1 MTYSIHPKVH
11 RLQHEIKTLE
21 RHFTSA
27 RQRIGMTNPAILQ
40 NYKEMIQV
48 RKELV
53 LLLQTKH
60 EKYLDQHMTTG

>member
-1 MTYSIHPKVH
+1 MTYSIHPKIH

-27 RQRIGMTNPAILQ
+27 RQRLGMSNPSILQ

-60 EKYLDQHMTTG
+60 EQYANQRMTAG

>member
-1 MTYSIHPKVH
+1 MTYSIHPKIH

-27 RQRIGMTNPAILQ
+27 RQRLGMSSPSILQ

-60 EKYLDQHMTTG
+60 GQYDNQRMNAG